1 MRYLTKSIFVHSL
14 DCPTKAYYMINK
26 DIYQNTQDD
35 NGFLEALADGGIQV
49 GELARHY
56 YPGGHLIEYDKDKN
70 ISLSQTMSLL
80 SKESV
85 IIYEAAISYKN
96 CYSLVDI
103 LVKEGNTIKL
113 IEVKSKSWEYGE
125 SFRDEKGFI
134 STGWQK
140 YLYDVAFQT
149 WIAKKSFKDFNI
161 EPYLMLVDK
170 NQSSTVDGLHQY
182 FEIVKVD
189 GRSNLR
195 LTTEPKDMELGEPI
209 LTQVNVCEEV
219 NQILEGNGRQN
230 PTISL
235 EYMGFDY
242 WVEELGRL
250 IENNDR
256 ISQPISKTCKSCEYR
271 IKSSDLISGKK
282 CGFNECWSKELGW
295 DHEDLSKPL
304 IFDIWNERGT
314 QKLLDSGI
322 YHVQELEP
330 EYYDVNY
337 HTISDRDHFS
347 INDRKSLQ
355 IMKTTGRDASSE
367 IILPGLFDEMENWK
381 YPLHFIDFEG
391 VSPAIPF
398 HKGMKPYKKTPFQ
411 FSIHNVYEN
420 GDVKHVSEWV
430 EREPGVFPCFTFIRE
445 LKKVLDQDQ
454 GSVFMYHHYERTT
467 LRDVKGMLEDS
478 SESDKEELINFID
491 TLIEDESNRCL
502 IDQQKLVLKYYYSSF
517 MGNSNSIKDVLP
529 AVLNESDFLKKEY
542 SRPYSGLT
550 IKDKILYVEKDGL
563 VINPYKL
570 LDPLDLDTKPNL
582 YIDNEIIEAEKI
594 NESVADGGKA
604 MMEWSR
610 MQFPGITTEERDSV
624 FKGLLSYCELDT
636 LAMVM
641 IFQHWKSLNK

>member
-1 MRYLTKSIFVHSL
+1 MMNR
-14 DCPTKAYYMINK
+14 
-26 DIYQNTQDD
+26 DIYQSTQDD

-70 ISLSQTMSLL
+70 ISISQTKSLL

-134 STGWQK
+134 SSRWQK

-149 WIAKKSFKDFNI
+149 WIAKKSFKDFKI
-161 EPYLMLVDK
+161 ESYLMLVDK

-209 LTQVNVCEEV
+209 LIQINVCEEV

-230 PTISL
+230 SSTSL

-242 WVEELGRL
+242 WVEELCSS

-271 IKSSDLISGKK
+271 IKPPDLISGKK

-295 DHEDLSKPL
+295 DHEELSKPL

-314 QKLLDSGI
+314 QKLLDSGK
-322 YHVQELEP
+322 YHIEELEP
-330 EYYDVNY
+330 EDYEVNY
-337 HTISDRDHFS
+337 HTISGRDKFS
-347 INDRKSLQ
+347 NNDRKSLQ
-355 IMKTTGRDASSE
+355 IMKTTGRDTNSE
-367 IILPGLFDEMENWK
+367 IILPGLFEEMEDWK
-381 YPLHFIDFEG
+381 FPLHFIDFEG

-411 FSIHNVYEN
+411 FSIHDVYEN

-445 LKKVLDQDQ
+445 LKKILDQDQ

-478 SESDKEELINFID
+478 SESDKEELINFIN
-491 TLIEDESNRCL
+491 TLIEEESNRCL
-502 IDQQKLVLKYYYSSF
+502 IDQQKLVLRYYYSSF

-529 AVLNESDFLKKEY
+529 AVLNESDFLKQEY

-550 IKDKILYVEKDGL
+550 IKDKILYVEKYGL

-582 YIDNEIIEAEKI
+582 YNDNEIIDGDKI

-610 MQFPGITTEERDSV
+610 MQFPGIPTEERHNV

-641 IFQHWKSLNK
+641 IYQHWKSLNK